1 MICNLFNL
9 FTFGCAGSSMLHSDS
24 LIGVRR
30 LTPAV
35 ASLAA
40 ECRLWAHRL
49 QQSRWCTG
57 LAALRHVESSW
68 TRDRTRALRT
78 GRQIH
83 THCSTR
89 GAKST
94 VVIHANGIPRKELG
108 ALPYTHASQSSRHPD
123 RSSRRRRPAIL
134 QLGAQGR
141 RHNRLAQAL
150 PPVRGGN
157 QPMMA

>member
-1 MICNLFNL
+1 MICNLFIYIWL
-9 FTFGCAGSSMLHSDS
+9 R
-24 LIGVRR
+24 GVFSAALGFSRWGAQAYPCGGYSCCR
-30 LTPAV
+30 AQALGTQASAV
-35 ASLAA
+35 LAV
-40 ECRLWAHRL
+40 HRL
-49 QQSRWCTG
+49 SGPATCG
-57 LAALRHVESSW
+57 IFW
-68 TRDRTRALRT
+68 TRDRTRAPRT
-78 GRQIH
+78 GRQIQ

-108 ALPYTHASQSSRHPD
+108 APPYTHASQSSRHPD